1 MPVKNPVASA
11 IKALIRARVSEHELH
26 HLRWH
31 RRQFGQLSAAWAYL
45 EMKARRDGTIRTPA
59 PGLRAPVR
67 LRPGT
72 SDLDVYH
79 QVFEWAEYDIDIRD
93 PKIIV
98 DAGANIGLAA
108 AFFSARYPQARI
120 LAIEPDP
127 GNVAV
132 LKLNTRPYPNVEVVE
147 AGLWG
152 RRARLRIENPD
163 DAPWMF
169 RVVETDG
176 PDSIEALSVPD
187 LMEHLATDCIDVLK
201 MDIEGSERE
210 VFTSADGWIE
220 RVGMIIV
227 ETHDHYRPGCTE
239 ALNRAVAGQGFSTS
253 QSGENIVLRR
263 AA

>member
-1 MPVKNPVASA
+1 MKNPVASV
-11 IKALIRARVSEHELH
+11 IKALARARISEHELH

-59 PGLRAPVR
+59 PGLASPVR

-72 SDLDVYH
+72 SDLDVYL
-79 QVFEWAEYDIDIRD
+79 QVFDWAEYDIDISD

-108 AFFSARYPQARI
+108 VFFASRYPQAHI
-120 LAIEPDP
+120 LAIEPDL

-132 LKLNTRPYPNVEVVE
+132 LEINTRPYPNVEVVQ

-163 DAPWMF
+163 DSKWGF
-169 RVVETDG
+169 RVVETDEPG
-176 PDSIEALSVPD
+176 GIEALSVPD
-187 LMEHLATDCIDVLK
+187 LMAHLGIDWIDVLK

-239 ALNRAVAGQGFSTS
+239 ALDRAVAGQRFSTS

>member
-1 MPVKNPVASA
+1 MKDPLKSA
-11 IKALIRARVSEHELH
+11 IKAFVRARTPEHELH

-31 RRQFGQLSAAWAYL
+31 SRQFGQLSAAWAYL
-45 EMKARRDGTIRTPA
+45 EMKARRNGTVRTPA
-59 PGLRAPVR
+59 PGLRSPVR

-72 SDLDVYH
+72 SALHVYY
-79 QVFEWAEYDIDIRD
+79 QVFDLAEYDIDIRD
-93 PKIIV
+93 PRIIV

-108 AFFSARYPQARI
+108 ALFASRYPRARI

-132 LKLNTRPYPNVEVVE
+132 LELNTRPYPNVEIVE

-163 DAPWMF
+163 DPEWEF
-169 RVVETDG
+169 RVVETDE
-176 PDSIEALSVPD
+176 PDGIEALSVPD
-187 LMEHLATDCIDVLK
+187 LMEHLGTDWIDVLK

-210 VFTSADGWIE
+210 VFMSAGRWIE

-239 ALNRAVAGQGFSTS
+239 ALDRAVAGQRFSTS
-253 QSGENIVLRR
+253 QSGENVVLRR
-263 AA
+263 TA